1 MRAVSTTPVLAVL
14 LCLLAGCAQPSPTEP
29 ATADT
34 PRLNAGGG
42 WVGGGG
48 RTDTTGVTVTSSEG
62 GGWVGGGGRAVQ
74 PDSTGG

>member
-1 MRAVSTTPVLAVL
+1 MRVVITPILAAT
-14 LCLLAGCAQPSPTEP
+14 LCLLAGCAQPGPTEP

-62 GGWVGGGGRAVQ
+62 GGWVGGGGRVVQ

>member
-1 MRAVSTTPVLAVL
+1 MRAVLTTPALAGL
-14 LCLLAGCAQPSPTEP
+14 LCLLASCAQSAPTEP
-29 ATADT
+29 ATADH

-48 RTDTTGVTVTSSEG
+48 RTDTTGVTVTSNDG
-62 GGWVGGGGRAVQ
+62 GGWVGGGGRAVD